1 MSSGRR
7 LMTLA
12 RNVTTVG
19 SATLLS
25 RLLGFLR
32 DMLIAAALGAGVLSD
47 AYFAAFALPNLFRR
61 LLAEGALNA
70 AFVPVWLRIRHDD
83 GAEGARRFG
92 ESMLGLMMLGLAIL
106 ALIGVAFAPV
116 VMRLLAPGFAPGSE
130 RFILAVDYARL
141 AIPYLAIAGVAAVA
155 AATLNAEGRTG
166 ATSLGVVAFNVV
178 LIAAVIMLL
187 IAGLAA
193 TPAAGVVLA
202 SAVVVAG
209 GAQLLLVGGAL
220 MRSPLAPR
228 RLRLSLSSDTRLFFA
243 LAVPGLIAAGIP
255 QLKLMA
261 GSIVASSSQAAV
273 SWLYYANRLYELP
286 LGVVSVAIAA
296 GDRARDRGKRASGR
310 HDGDRECAVARVR
323 DRARPGAAGRAGARV
338 VGSRH
343 CRRAVRA
350 RRLRA
355 ARHRGGRGCPRGDLR
370 GPARPRAREGT
381 RRGVV
386 RAGGYAHADAGGA
399 RWSRGR
405 DRRRAALFPRY
416 GHVGVAA
423 AIALS
428 GWVGAAILCAVLA
441 RRRWLT
447 TEPGLGGRLG
457 RIVMASLAMALVLI
471 GLQWGLAPIPA
482 SSVASHTQ
490 IGGTGRGWA
499 RDLCVGA
506 AALRRHAARD
516 PPCRRARARLTALA
530 AGQAP
535 WHARR
540 EFKGPAMAFKQLVFS
555 GVQPTGN
562 LHLGNYLG
570 AIMQVRRAAG
580 EPRLHL
586 LRGRPARHHRLAGPG
601 RAAAARSAR

>member
-1 MSSGRR
+1 
-7 LMTLA
+7 MTLA

-70 AFVPVWLRIRHDD
+70 AFIPVWLRIRHHD
-83 GAEGARRFG
+83 GTEGARRFG
-92 ESMLGLMMLGLAIL
+92 ESILGLMMLGLAIL

-209 GAQLLLVGGAL
+209 GAQLLFVGGAL

-243 LAVPGLIAAGIP
+243 LAVPGLIAAAIP

-261 GSIVASSSQAAV
+261 GSIVASTSEAAV
-273 SWLYYANRLYELP
+273 SWLYYAYRLYELP

-296 GDRARDRGKRASGR
+296 AIGP
-310 HDGDRECAVARVR
+310 AVA
-323 DRARPGAAGRAGARV
+323 A
-338 VGSRH
+338 S
-343 CRRAVRA
+343 VRA
-350 RRLRA
+350 ADTTAIASAQSRA
-355 ARHRGGRGCPRGDLR
+355 FETALGLALPAALALGLLAPDIAGVLFERGAF
-370 GPARPRAREGT
+370 GPTDTAAVAAAIEAICAGLPGHALEKALGAVSFAQEDT
-381 RRGVV
+381 RTPMLAALVGLAAAIV
-386 RAGGYAHADAGGA
+386 GA
-399 RWSRGR
+399 L
-405 DRRRAALFPRY
+405 ALFPRF

-482 SSVASHTQ
+482 SSVLRILRLAVL
-490 IGGTGRGWA
+490 I
-499 RDLCVGA
+499 A
-506 AALRRHAARD
+506 AGLV
-516 PPCRRARARLTALA
+516 TYALA
-530 AGQAP
+530 L
-535 WHARR
+535 
-540 EFKGPAMAFKQLVFS
+540 QLL
-555 GVQPTGN
+555 GVT
-562 LHLGNYLG
+562 
-570 AIMQVRRAAG
+570 
-580 EPRLHL
+580 
-586 LRGRPARHHRLAGPG
+586 RLATLLAAVRE
-601 RAAAARSAR
+601 RA